1 MRVLVAERVHP
12 VLLDSLARLGIEA
25 DYRPGAPREWLLENV
40 ASYEVMVVRGRV
52 RVDSELLARGAR
64 GRLRAVIRAGVGL
77 DSIDLDAARRL
88 GVEVYNTPSAP
99 TESVAELAIGLMIA
113 VARRVVE
120 LNLRARQGEWVKG
133 EGVELNGKTLLVVG
147 LGRIGGRVA
156 EIARAGFN
164 MRVLGYDLPWVLEK
178 KQGLVEPVTSLIDG
192 ISSADFI
199 SIHVPLT
206 PETKGLIGRRELS
219 YAKRGAI
226 LVNTAR
232 GAVVDPEALLWA
244 VQEGILAGAGLDV
257 LIDEPP
263 RSGAELELLRHP
275 RVVVTPHI
283 GSQTR
288 EAQER
293 TAREVVSI
301 IARLAGLK
309 G

>member
-1 MRVLVAERVHP
+1 
-12 VLLDSLARLGIEA
+12 
-25 DYRPGAPREWLLENV
+25 
-40 ASYEVMVVRGRV
+40 
-52 RVDSELLARGAR
+52 
-64 GRLRAVIRAGVGL
+64 
-77 DSIDLDAARRL
+77 
-88 GVEVYNTPSAP
+88 
-99 TESVAELAIGLMIA
+99 MIA

-120 LNLRARQGEWVKG
+120 LNLRARRGEGVKG
-133 EGVELNGKTLLVVG
+133 EGGELNGKTLLVVG
-147 LGRIGGRVA
+147 VGRIGGRVA
-156 EIARAGFN
+156 EIAKAGFN
-164 MRVLGYDLPWVLEK
+164 MKVLGYDFPWVLERRK
-178 KQGLVEPVTSLIDG
+178 GLVEPVYSLCEG
-192 ISSADFI
+192 LSRADFI

-206 PETKGLIGRRELS
+206 PQTKGLIGWRELGC
-219 YAKRGAI
+219 AKRGAI

-244 VQEGILAGAGLDV
+244 VREGILAGAGLDV

-293 TAREVVSI
+293 IAREVVSI